1 MRWSV
6 FWVQKAPNLKQLTH
20 AHTPP
25 KPTTTTTTTTR
36 TTTTATTTKAKTTTR
51 FASSEGLR
59 LARISQ
65 FARVA
70 GSARRFPNI
79 LEVSALSAI
88 KTSQNTP
95 NNKNTQMLEQ
105 VCQLQQFG
113 RLPAWTL
120 SPWGALERH
129 RTPSNAHERP
139 RTPSNGPSR
148 ALECPRTTLEPHFGQ
163 ILKIWKLCWF
173 CETKTCLHVFGHK
186 LSRCRQN
193 VWTLVGFVPKS
204 FIYTLLWALRAARI
218 SQRPFGLVWLQN
230 AGNLKV

>member
-25 KPTTTTTTTTR
+25 KPTTTTTTTTTTR

-51 FASSEGLR
+51 FASEGLR

-88 KTSQNTP
+88 KTSQNTHP
-95 NNKNTQMLEQ
+95 TTKTPKCWNRCANSSNSADVPL
-105 VCQLQQFG
+105 G
-113 RLPAWTL
+113 HSRP
-120 SPWGALERH
+120 GG
-129 RTPSNAHERP
+129 PSNALERP

-148 ALECPRTTLEPHFGQ
+148 ALECPRTALEPHFGQ
-163 ILKIWKLCWF
+163 ILKIWKLCWL
-173 CETKTCLHVFGHK
+173 CETKPCLHVFGHK

-193 VWTLVGFVPKS
+193 VWTLVGLSRNHS
-204 FIYTLLWALRAARI
+204 FIHCCGLCGLPGFHRDH
-218 SQRPFGLVWLQN
+218 LVWF
-230 AGNLKV
+230 GCKMREI